1 MFVGITPGVYVTKRG
16 GGFRIMSVVFRR
28 SLNARFLF
36 LIPNRNDSYP
46 LTAHVCF
53 RGTRYQWPEL
63 ITAVLPYRLIALK
76 MNEDY
81 GLNLTGKAVTDK
93 VAKVKNEYLR
103 TMQKGGVLP
112 EPSYYSI
119 LHANIGTTT
128 MNNNTSK
135 LETGPTSSSTSSRAV
150 KRPARADKHVWVL
163 NYSQMV
169 FYALLLFAH
178 IEQTERHQAEM
189 RKLTEEGNTLMREYT
204 EILKRGT

>member
-1 MFVGITPGVYVTKRG
+1 M
-16 GGFRIMSVVFRR
+16 
-28 SLNARFLF
+28 
-36 LIPNRNDSYP
+36 
-46 LTAHVCF
+46 
-53 RGTRYQWPEL
+53 
-63 ITAVLPYRLIALK
+63 LPYRLIALK

-112 EPSYYSI
+112 EPSYYAI

-128 MNNNTSK
+128 TNNNTSK
-135 LETGPTSSSTSSRAV
+135 VETDQNPSTSSRAV
-150 KRPARADKHVWVL
+150 KRPPARADKHVTQELIRVYQKMREE
-163 NYSQMV
+163 NKR
-169 FYALLLFAH
+169 H